1 VINLRYH
8 IVSIVGV
15 FLALGI
21 GLALGSTFISGAV
34 VSRLEDDIDGLRAE
48 RADLQAEVD
57 RLDAELD
64 VVVES
69 QEQFEQAALPIIAG
83 GRLDGTRLVVLA
95 VEGVDP
101 EVVEELEI
109 GLAGSAGEFA
119 GTLWITDRMA
129 LDDDAE
135 RTDLAT
141 VLDAAA
147 EPDLMSTF
155 ETRLAG
161 ALSPAEPTDSAVVLG
176 SVLNDV
182 TGELLQDD
190 ALDVSAPTEPSTRPL
205 VADLV
210 DAGFLRLDADAPAVG
225 DMSPEELIVHG
236 TRYIVVSGEGAVVPD
251 SQVVLPLLRAMAA
264 EDEPVPAI
272 ATDSSPVVPDGSTP
286 AFIEAVRSDPVL
298 YAEVSTVDNVIQFSG
313 LLAAY
318 TALDQIP
325 FVGHYGVGAEAQ
337 SLLPPPL

>member
-8 IVSIVGV
+8 IVSIVAV

-34 VSRLEDDIDGLRAE
+34 VSRLEDDIDDLRAE
-48 RADLQAEVD
+48 RTDLQAEVD

-64 VVVES
+64 AVVES

-83 GRLDGTRLVVLA
+83 GRLDGSRLVVLA

-101 EVVEELEI
+101 DVVDDIEI

-119 GTLWITDRMA
+119 GTLWITDRMV

-141 VLDAAA
+141 VLDATA
-147 EPDLMSTF
+147 EPDLMRAF
-155 ETRLAG
+155 ETRLAD
-161 ALSPAEPTDSAVVLG
+161 ALSPAEPNDSAAVLG
-176 SVLNDV
+176 SVLNEV
-182 TGELLQDD
+182 TGEMLQDD
-190 ALDVSAPTEPSTRPL
+190 ALTVAAPAEPAVRPL
-205 VADLV
+205 IAELV
-210 DAGFLRLDADAPAVG
+210 DAGFLELDAEAPAADDVSA
-225 DMSPEELIVHG
+225 DDLIVHG

-264 EDEPVPAI
+264 ADAPVPAI
-272 ATDSSPVVPDGSTP
+272 ATDSSPVVPGGSTP
-286 AFIEAVRSDPVL
+286 AFVEAVRSDPVL
-298 YAEVSTVDNVIQFSG
+298 STEVSTVDNVIEFSG

-325 FVGHYGVGAEAQ
+325 YVGHYGVGAEAQ
-337 SLLPPPL
+337 SLLPPPR

>member
-8 IVSIVGV
+8 IVSIVAV

-34 VSRLEDDIDGLRAE
+34 VSRLEDDIDDLRAE

-64 VVVES
+64 AVVES

-83 GRLDGTRLVVLA
+83 GRLDGSRLVVLA

-101 EVVEELEI
+101 EVVDEIEI

-119 GTLWITDRMA
+119 GTLWITDRFA
-129 LDDDAE
+129 IDDDAD
-135 RTDLAT
+135 RSDLAT

-147 EPDLMSTF
+147 GTDLQGTL

-161 ALSPAEPTDSAVVLG
+161 ALAPAEPIDTAVVLG
-176 SVLNDV
+176 SVLNEV

-190 ALDVSAPTEPSTRPL
+190 ALAVAAPVEPATRPL

-210 DAGFLRLDADAPAVG
+210 DAGFLRLDEDASALG
-225 DMSPEELIVHG
+225 DVDPEDLIVHG

-251 SQVVLPLLRAMAA
+251 SQVVLPVLRAMAA
-264 EDEPVPAI
+264 APEPVPAI
-272 ATDSSPVVPDGSTP
+272 ATDSSPVVIDGTTP
-286 AFIEAVRSDPVL
+286 AFIEAIRSDPVL
-298 YAEVSTVDNVIQFSG
+298 STAVSTVDNVIEFSG